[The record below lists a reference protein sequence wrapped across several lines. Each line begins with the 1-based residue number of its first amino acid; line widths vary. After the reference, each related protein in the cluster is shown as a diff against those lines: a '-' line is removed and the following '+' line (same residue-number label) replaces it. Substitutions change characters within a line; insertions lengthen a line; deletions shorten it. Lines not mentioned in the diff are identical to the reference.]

1 MKASTQ
7 QNLKTLGITF
17 FVLIVLNV
25 LGSLFFHRFDLTKD
39 KRYTLSETSLQI
51 VKQVKNPLSI
61 KIYMQGDLPADF
73 KRLQQETKQLLEE
86 FQAYNSNIVF
96 EFVNPLENGE
106 DNMDVVKSLYQKGLT
121 PINITVDDKGKQSQA
136 MVFPWAI
143 AVYNNK
149 EVNIPLLKN
158 IMGTSTTQKVIGS
171 IQHLEYSIA
180 DGINKISKDRQKKVA
195 IIKGNGEL
203 KEVHIAKMLMQI
215 RESYYI
221 GPFTLDS
228 VAKNPTGTLD
238 ALKKYD
244 LAIIS
249 KPTES
254 FSDEEK
260 QVLDQFIMNGGKTLW
275 LIDQVAADMDSLY
288 NQAGATLAYPRDLNL
303 NDMFF
308 KYGFRINPDLV
319 KDEQGSK
326 LKLATGEQGS
336 ATQYQEFIWKF
347 APIVIPAN
355 SNPIVKN
362 LGQIKFDFASPI
374 DTLKNGIKKTVLL
387 QSSPYSKVIGTP
399 TEISLN
405 SVNEKTSPQD
415 YINKGNIPLSV
426 LLEGSFHSAFENRVL
441 PFKENSFL
449 AKGKPTKM
457 IVIADGDLA
466 RNQLDKNM
474 MPVELGYDQ
483 RTGNLYDNKDF
494 MMNCINYLLD
504 DTGLINIRSK
514 DVNLP
519 LLDKE
524 KVYKNYSFTQFITI
538 GLPILILLVFGFVF
552 TYIRKRKY
560 GKQML
565 IKNLQN

>member
-1 MKASTQ
+1 MKASNQ
-7 QNLKTLGITF
+7 QNIKVLGITV

-25 LGSLFFHRFDLTKD
+25 LGNLFFHRFDLTKD
-39 KRYTLSETSLQI
+39 KRYTLSQTSLNI
-51 VKQVKNPLSI
+51 VKQVQNPLSI

-73 KRLQQETKQLLEE
+73 RRLQQETKQLLEE
-86 FQAYNSNIVF
+86 FQAYNNNIVF
-96 EFVNPLENGE
+96 EFVNPMENE
-106 DNMDVVKSLYQKGLT
+106 EESMEVVKSLYQKGLT

-158 IMGTSTTQKVIGS
+158 IMGASTTQKVVGS

-180 DGINKISKDRQKKVA
+180 DAINKITKAKQKKVA
-195 IIKGNGEL
+195 IIKGNGEIN
-203 KEVHIAKMLMQI
+203 EIHIAKMLMQI

-228 VAKNPTGTLD
+228 VAKNPTGSLE

-249 KPTES
+249 KPTEK

-288 NQAGATLAYPRDLNL
+288 NQSGATLAYPRDLNL

-319 KDEQGSK
+319 KDEQGSPI
-326 LKLATGEQGS
+326 KLATGEQGS
-336 ATQYQEFIWKF
+336 ATQYQDFVWKF
-347 APIVIPAN
+347 APQVYPTGKH
-355 SNPIVKN
+355 PIVKN
-362 LGQIKFDFASPI
+362 LGGIRFDFASPI

-387 QSSPYSKVIGTP
+387 QSSQYSKIIGTP
-399 TEISLN
+399 AEINLN
-405 SVNEKTSPQD
+405 IVTEKTSPQD
-415 YINKGNIPLSV
+415 YVDKGNLPLSV

-441 PFKENSFL
+441 PFKENGFV
-449 AKGKPTKM
+449 AKGKPNKM
-457 IVIADGDLA
+457 IVISDGDLA

-494 MMNCINYLLD
+494 IMNCINYLLD

-514 DVNLP
+514 DVELP

-524 KVYKNYSFTQFITI
+524 KVYENYSITQFIII
-538 GLPILILLVFGFVF
+538 GLPIAILLVFGVLF

-560 GKQML
+560 SK
-565 IKNLQN
+565 

>member
-1 MKASTQ
+1 MKAATQ
-7 QNLKTLGITF
+7 KNIKTLGITIF
-17 FVLIVLNV
+17 ILIVLNV
-25 LGSLFFHRFDLTKD
+25 LGSLFFQRFDLTKD

-73 KRLQQETKQLLEE
+73 RRLQQETRQLLEE

-96 EFVNPLENGE
+96 EFVNPLENKDE
-106 DNMDVVKSLYQKGLT
+106 SMDVVKSLYQKGLT

-158 IMGTSTTQKVIGS
+158 IMGASTTQKVIGS

-180 DGINKISKDRQKKVA
+180 DAINKITKDKQKKVA
-195 IIKGNGEL
+195 IIKGNGEM

-228 VAKNPTGTLD
+228 VAKNPTGSLE

-244 LAIIS
+244 LAIIA
-249 KPTES
+249 KPTET

-319 KDEQGSK
+319 KDEQGSPI
-326 LKLATGEQGS
+326 KLATGEQGS
-336 ATQYQEFIWKF
+336 ATQYQDFIWKY
-347 APIVIPAN
+347 APLVTPEAKH
-355 SNPIVKN
+355 PIVKN
-362 LGQIKFDFASPI
+362 LGGIKFDFASPI

-387 QSSPYSKVIGTP
+387 KSSPYSKKIGTP
-399 TEISLN
+399 TEINLN
-405 SVNEKTSPQD
+405 IVTEKSTPQD
-415 YINKGNIPLSV
+415 YINKGNLPLSV
-426 LLEGSFHSAFENRVL
+426 LLEGSFHSVFENRVL

-449 AKGKPTKM
+449 SKGKPTKM

-466 RNQLDKNM
+466 KNQLDKNM

-483 RTGNLYDNKDF
+483 RSGNLYDNKDF
-494 MMNCINYLLD
+494 VMNCINYLLD

-514 DVNLP
+514 DLDLP

-524 KVYKNYSFTQFITI
+524 KVYENYTQTQFITI
-538 GLPILILLVFGFVF
+538 GLPILILLVFGLVF
-552 TYIRKRKY
+552 TFLRKKKY
-560 GKQML
+560 SR
-565 IKNLQN
+565 

>member
-1 MKASTQ
+1 MKVSTQ
-7 QNLKTLGITF
+7 KNIKTLGITV

-61 KIYMQGDLPADF
+61 KIYMEGDLPADF
-73 KRLQQETKQLLEE
+73 RRLQLETKQLLEE

-96 EFVNPLENGE
+96 EFVNPMENGE
-106 DNMDVVKSLYQKGLT
+106 DNMEVVKSLYQKGLT

-136 MVFPWAI
+136 MVFPWAV

-158 IMGTSTTQKVIGS
+158 IMGASTTQKVIGS

-180 DGINKISKDRQKKVA
+180 DGINKITKDKQKKVA

-203 KEVHIAKMLMQI
+203 NEIHIAKLLRQI

-228 VAKNPTGTLD
+228 VAKDPNGTLS

-249 KPTES
+249 KPTEA

-275 LIDQVAADMDSLY
+275 LVDQVAADMDSLY
-288 NQAGATLAYPRDLNL
+288 NQAGATLGYPRDLNL

-319 KDEQGSK
+319 KDEQGSPI
-326 LKLATGEQGS
+326 KLATGEQGS
-336 ATQYQEFIWKF
+336 ATQYQDFVWKY
-347 APIVIPAN
+347 APQVYPT
-355 SNPIVKN
+355 SQHPIVKN
-362 LGQIKFDFASPI
+362 LGGIKFDFASPI

-387 QSSPYSKVIGTP
+387 QSSQYSKTIGTP
-399 TEISLN
+399 SEINLN
-405 SVNEKTSPQD
+405 IVTEKTSPQD
-415 YINKGNIPLSV
+415 YLNKGNIPLSV

-449 AKGKPTKM
+449 VKGIPNKM
-457 IVIADGDLA
+457 IVISDGDLA

-524 KVYKNYSFTQFITI
+524 KVYEDYTTTQFITI
-538 GLPILILLVFGFVF
+538 GLPILILLVFGIAF
-552 TYIRKRKY
+552 TYLRKRKY
-560 GKQML
+560 SK
-565 IKNLQN
+565 

>member
-1 MKASTQ
+1 MKAFTQ
-7 QNLKTLGITF
+7 QNIKTLAITL

-73 KRLQQETKQLLEE
+73 KRLQQETRQLLEE

-96 EFVNPLENGE
+96 EFVNPMENE
-106 DNMDVVKSLYQKGLT
+106 DESMDVIKSLYQKGLT

-180 DGINKISKDRQKKVA
+180 DAINKISKDRQKKVA

-203 KEVHIAKMLMQI
+203 KEAHIAKMLMQI

-228 VAKNPTGTLD
+228 VAKNPSGTLD
-238 ALKKYD
+238 TLKKYD

-288 NQAGATLAYPRDLNL
+288 NQSGTTLAYPRDLNL

-319 KDEQGSK
+319 KDERGSK

-347 APIVIPAN
+347 APVVVPTS

-362 LGQIKFDFASPI
+362 LGEIKFDFASPI

-387 QSSPYSKVIGTP
+387 QSSQYSKAIGTP
-399 TEISLN
+399 TEITLN
-405 SVNEKTSPQD
+405 SVTEETSPQD
-415 YINKGNIPLSV
+415 YLNKGNIPLSV

-449 AKGKPTKM
+449 VKGKPNKM

-494 MMNCINYLLD
+494 MMNCVNYLLD

-519 LLDKE
+519 LLDKN
-524 KVYKNYSFTQFITI
+524 KVYENYSLTQFITI
-538 GLPILILLVFGFVF
+538 GLPILILLVFGLAF

-560 GKQML
+560 SK
-565 IKNLQN
+565 

>member
-1 MKASTQ
+1 MKASNKL
-7 QNLKTLGITF
+7 NLKTLGITIF
-17 FVLIVLNV
+17 ILIVLNV

-39 KRYTLSETSLQI
+39 KRYTLSETSLKI

-61 KIYMQGDLPADF
+61 KIYMQGELPPDF
-73 KRLQQETKQLLEE
+73 RRLQQETKQLLEE
-86 FQAYNSNIVF
+86 FQAYNNNIVF
-96 EFVNPLENGE
+96 EFVNPMENE
-106 DNMDVVKSLYQKGLT
+106 DESMEMVKSLYQKGLT
-121 PINITVDDKGKQSQA
+121 PVNITVDDKGKQSQA

-158 IMGTSTTQKVIGS
+158 IMGASTTQKVIGS

-180 DGINKISKDRQKKVA
+180 DAINKVTKDRQKKVA

-203 KEVHIAKMLMQI
+203 SERYIGKLLQQI
-215 RESYYI
+215 KESYFI
-221 GPFTLDS
+221 APITLDS
-228 VAKNPTGTLD
+228 VAQNPKGTLKE
-238 ALKKYD
+238 LKKYD

-249 KPTES
+249 KPTET

-288 NQAGATLAYPRDLNL
+288 NDAGATLAYPRDLNL

-319 KDEQGSK
+319 KDENGSPI
-326 LKLATGEQGS
+326 KLATGEQGS
-336 ATQYQEFIWKF
+336 ATQYQDFIWKF
-347 APIVIPAN
+347 APQVYPT
-355 SNPIVKN
+355 SQHPIVKN
-362 LGQIKFDFASPI
+362 LGGIKFDFASPI

-387 QSSPYSKVIGTP
+387 QSSQYSKQIGTP
-399 TEISLN
+399 SEINLNMVTE
-405 SVNEKTSPQD
+405 ETSPKD
-415 YINKGNIPLSV
+415 YLNKGNLVLSV
-426 LLEGSFHSAFENRVL
+426 LLEGSFNSVFENRVL
-441 PFKENSFL
+441 PFKESSFQ

-457 IVIADGDLA
+457 IVVADGDIA

-494 MMNCINYLLD
+494 MMNCVNYLLD

-514 DVNLP
+514 DVELP

-524 KVYKNYSFTQFITI
+524 KVYENYTTTQFITI
-538 GLPILILLVFGFVF
+538 GLPILILLVFGLVF
-552 TYIRKRKY
+552 TFIRKRKY
-560 GKQML
+560 SK
-565 IKNLQN
+565 

>member
-1 MKASTQ
+1 MKASNKL
-7 QNLKTLGITF
+7 NLKTLGITIF
-17 FVLIVLNV
+17 ILIVLNV

-39 KRYTLSETSLQI
+39 KRYTLSETSLKI

-61 KIYMQGDLPADF
+61 KIYMQGELPPDF
-73 KRLQQETKQLLEE
+73 RRLQQETKQLLEE
-86 FQAYNSNIVF
+86 FQAYNNNIVF
-96 EFVNPLENGE
+96 EFVNPMENE
-106 DNMDVVKSLYQKGLT
+106 DESMEMVKSLYQKGLT
-121 PINITVDDKGKQSQA
+121 PVNITVDDKGKQSQA

-158 IMGTSTTQKVIGS
+158 IMGASTTQKVIGS

-180 DGINKISKDRQKKVA
+180 DAINKITKDRQKKVA

-203 KEVHIAKMLMQI
+203 SEIHIGKLLRQI
-215 RESYYI
+215 KESYYI

-228 VAKNPTGTLD
+228 VAKDPNGTLD

-249 KPTES
+249 KPTET

-288 NQAGATLAYPRDLNL
+288 NDAGATLAYPRDLNL

-319 KDEQGSK
+319 KDENGSPI
-326 LKLATGEQGS
+326 KLATGEQGS
-336 ATQYQEFIWKF
+336 ATQYQDFIWKF
-347 APIVIPAN
+347 APQVYPT
-355 SNPIVKN
+355 SQHPIVKN
-362 LGQIKFDFASPI
+362 LGGIKFDFASPI

-387 QSSPYSKVIGTP
+387 QSSQYSKQIGTP
-399 TEISLN
+399 SEINLNMVTE
-405 SVNEKTSPQD
+405 ETSPKD
-415 YINKGNIPLSV
+415 YLNKGNLVLSV
-426 LLEGSFHSAFENRVL
+426 LLEGSFNSVFENRVL
-441 PFKENSFL
+441 PFKESSFQ

-457 IVIADGDLA
+457 IVVADGDIA

-494 MMNCINYLLD
+494 MMNCVNYLLD

-514 DVNLP
+514 DVELP

-524 KVYKNYSFTQFITI
+524 KVYENYTTTQFITI
-538 GLPILILLVFGFVF
+538 GLPILILLVFGLVF
-552 TYIRKRKY
+552 TFIRKRKY
-560 GKQML
+560 SK
-565 IKNLQN
+565 

>member
-7 QNLKTLGITF
+7 QNIKILGITV

-25 LGSLFFHRFDLTKD
+25 LGTLFFHRFDLTKD

-86 FQAYNSNIVF
+86 FQAYNNNIVF
-96 EFVNPLENGE
+96 EFVNPMENE
-106 DNMDVVKSLYQKGLT
+106 DESMEMVKSLYQKGLT

-143 AVYNNK
+143 AVYDNK

-158 IMGTSTTQKVIGS
+158 IMGASTEQKVIGS
-171 IQHLEYSIA
+171 IQHLEYSISDA
-180 DGINKISKDRQKKVA
+180 INKITKAKQKKVA
-195 IIKGNGEL
+195 FIKGNGEMN
-203 KEVHIAKMLMQI
+203 EVHVAKMLRQI
-215 RESYYI
+215 KESYYI

-228 VAKNPTGTLD
+228 VSKNPTGTLD

-249 KPTES
+249 KPTET

-275 LIDQVAADMDSLY
+275 LIDQVSADMDSLY
-288 NQAGATLAYPRDLNL
+288 NQSGATLAYPRDLNL

-308 KYGFRINPDLV
+308 KYGFRINPDLI
-319 KDEQGSK
+319 KDEYGSPI
-326 LKLATGEQGS
+326 KLATGEQGS
-336 ATQYQEFIWKF
+336 ATQYQEFKWKY
-347 APIVIPAN
+347 APIVIP
-355 SNPIVKN
+355 SSKHPIVKN

-387 QSSPYSKVIGTP
+387 QSSQYSKKIGTP
-399 TEISLN
+399 TEINLN
-405 SVNEKTSPQD
+405 IVTEQTTPQE
-415 YINKGNIPLSV
+415 YLNKGNSPLAV
-426 LLEGSFHSAFENRVL
+426 LLEGDFHSAFENRVL
-441 PFKENSFL
+441 PFKENAFQ
-449 AKGKPTKM
+449 AKGKPNKM

-514 DVNLP
+514 DVELP

-524 KVYKNYSFTQFITI
+524 KVYENYTMTQFITI
-538 GLPILILLVFGFVF
+538 GLPILILLVFGLVF
-552 TYIRKRKY
+552 TYMRKRKY
-560 GKQML
+560 SK
-565 IKNLQN
+565 